1 MAFKS
6 GFERTVAANLSSR
19 NVRYEYEGLEF
30 PYVLHGT
37 YHPDLQLLDSG
48 IVVELKGI
56 LDRESK
62 RKMAA
67 IRKQYPDLDIRFLFM
82 DGNKKIPGSKQT
94 HAQWA
99 EKNGFKWAEREIPQE
114 WLDE

>member
-6 GFERTVAANLSSR
+6 GFERTVAANLAAR
-19 NVRYEYEGLEF
+19 GAGFVYEGLEF
-30 PYVLHGT
+30 PYTLNGV
-37 YHPDLQLLDSG
+37 YHPDIQLENG
-48 IVVELKGI
+48 IVVELKGL

-82 DGNKKIPGSKQT
+82 SADKKIPGSKQT
-94 HAQWA
+94 HGQWA
-99 EKNGFKWAEREIPQE
+99 TKNGFKWAEREIPQE

>member
-6 GFERTVAANLSSR
+6 GFERTVAANLNAR
-19 NVRYEYEGLEF
+19 GAAFVYEGLEF
-30 PYVLHGT
+30 PYVLTGT
-37 YHPDLQLLDSG
+37 YHPDIQIVRNG
-48 IVVELKGI
+48 IVIELKGI

-67 IRKQYPDLDIRFLFM
+67 VRKQYPDLDIRFLFM
-82 DGNKKIPGSKQT
+82 DANKKIPGSKQT

-99 EKNGFKWAEREIPQE
+99 EKNGFRWAEREIPQE

>member
-6 GFERTVAANLSSR
+6 GFERSTVADLKSR
-19 NVRYEYEGLEF
+19 GIAFEYEGLEF

-37 YHPDLQLLDSG
+37 YHPDLQLMGNG
-48 IVVELKGI
+48 IVIELKGL

-67 IRKQYPDLDIRFLFM
+67 IRQQYPDLDIRFVFM
-82 DGNKKIPGSKQT
+82 YADKKIPGTKQT
-94 HAQWA
+94 HGQWA
-99 EKNGFKWAEREIPQE
+99 TKNGFKWAEGKVPQE
-114 WLDE
+114 WVDE